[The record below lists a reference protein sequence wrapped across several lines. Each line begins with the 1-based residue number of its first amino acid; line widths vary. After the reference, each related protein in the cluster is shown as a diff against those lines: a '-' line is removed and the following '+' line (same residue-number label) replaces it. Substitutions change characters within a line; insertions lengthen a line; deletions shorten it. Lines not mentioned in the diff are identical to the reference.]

1 FVLLLIGFAAVARR
15 PRLLP
20 ILTPFAV
27 AVALFAI
34 SSGLRIDHPLRQILT
49 NPWYNDSNR
58 LAALL
63 PLVAIPVATLGA
75 IALVDLARRWG

>member
-1 FVLLLIGFAAVARR
+1 M
-15 PRLLP
+15 
-20 ILTPFAV
+20 

-63 PLVAIPVATLGA
+63 PLVAIPVA
-75 IALVDLARRWG
+75 

>member
-1 FVLLLIGFAAVARR
+1 RTGAEHSGWAPWQNLAQSLGEGLSVSPRGYPPTVVVFVLLLIGFAAVARR

-49 NPWYNDSNR
+49 
-58 LAALL
+58 
-63 PLVAIPVATLGA
+63 
-75 IALVDLARRWG
+75 